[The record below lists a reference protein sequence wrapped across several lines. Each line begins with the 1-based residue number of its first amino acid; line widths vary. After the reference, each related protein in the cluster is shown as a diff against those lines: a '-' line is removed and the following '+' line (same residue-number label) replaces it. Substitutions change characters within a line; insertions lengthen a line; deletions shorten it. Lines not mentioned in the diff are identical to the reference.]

1 MYQSIKKISK
11 TNKITIEQLYNE
23 IGSNYQDILLRMSS
37 QKIVIKFVKKF
48 IEDNTFNELTVGIS
62 KGDLEQTYR
71 SVHTLKGICLNLSFD
86 VLANYC
92 SMLTEY
98 LRTINKL
105 DDNVYMM
112 YENIKEEY
120 QKVFI
125 KIKELN

>member
-1 MYQSIKKISK
+1 M
-11 TNKITIEQLYNE
+11 TIEQLYNE
-23 IGSNYQDILLRMSS
+23 IGSNYQDILLRMSA

-48 IEDNTFNELTVGIS
+48 IEDNTFNELTVGIG
-62 KGDLEQTYR
+62 KGDFEQTYR

>member
-1 MYQSIKKISK
+1 
-11 TNKITIEQLYNE
+11 
-23 IGSNYQDILLRMSS
+23 MSS

>member
-1 MYQSIKKISK
+1 M
-11 TNKITIEQLYNE
+11 TIEQLYNE

-125 KIKELN
+125 KIKELNYVCSGFVKETV

>member
-1 MYQSIKKISK
+1 M
-11 TNKITIEQLYNE
+11 TIEQLYNE

-71 SVHTLKGICLNLSFD
+71 SVHTLKCICLNLSFD